1 MLGRYENFPQ
11 IIHGIARFTFPF
23 STQQLQLAI
32 LEATHQLNHEIFHSN
47 EFSPFLKSN
56 CQISFEFGTADDM
69 TFNYLD
75 KEELERF
82 QIQIKTKPLRI
93 IDIFCVIRYHAIKA
107 KGKPTPLRFDYNM
120 LRFTFSRKTMELL
133 VSHERGNRRISLE
146 DFITFLMKKINEKL
160 EKETQKVL
168 VLKYLRTL

>member
-11 IIHGIARFTFPF
+11 VIHSRARFTFPF
-23 STQQLQLAI
+23 STQQLQQTI
-32 LEATHQLNHEIFHSN
+32 LEATHQLNHEMYHLN
-47 EFSPFLKSN
+47 DFSPFLRSN
-56 CQISFEFGTADDM
+56 CQISFEFGTAEDM

-75 KEELERF
+75 DEELERF
-82 QIQIKTKPLRI
+82 QTQIKTKPLRI
-93 IDIFCVIRYHAIKA
+93 IDILCVIRYHTVRA

-120 LRFTFSRKTMELL
+120 LRFTFSRKTMELF

-146 DFITFLMKKINEKL
+146 DFITFLVNKINEKL
-160 EKETQKVL
+160 EKEAQKAL